1 MNQKMS
7 TMKKKPHSAGYKFKV
22 AIEAIKGEKTTAEI
36 CQEYGVVSSQ
46 IFKWRKALLDQGQS
60 VFMEGTRPESTES
73 KQLETLH
80 ATIGR
85 LKVENDF
92 LAKFAGVK
100 Q

>member
-1 MNQKMS
+1 MS
-7 TMKKKPHSAGYKFKV
+7 TMKKKPHSAAYKFKV
-22 AIEAIKGEKTTAEI
+22 AIEAIKGEKTTSEI

-46 IFKWRKALLDQGQS
+46 IFKWRKALLEHGQD
-60 VFMEGTRPESTES
+60 VFKDGTPTQSTES

-92 LAKFAGVK
+92 LAKCAGVK
-100 Q
+100 P